1 MLKYIADITILAVE
15 IICYLIFFGIF
26 ARGKKIKVKQKI
38 SAICLLIS
46 IVYVCVHFLKN
57 YTIVKLLM
65 IMLTMLIVI
74 RFLYEISAI
83 KTIILTLLIQGI
95 IGVIDYIVIMIV
107 TARYNNI
114 DILEDSTDL
123 IGVLVIIASRIIL
136 FLLLITVK
144 RISVIK
150 KKNVIDM
157 SNKEW
162 LQFLI
167 FPIFTLITVIV
178 MTNSMVTS
186 YHEDIVNV
194 YYVIAIVLIV
204 LNMVVFHLINE
215 ILENSQRIRE
225 ADVLKQQSI
234 GQLELYNSLRKNY
247 DIQRKRTH
255 EYKNQIMCID
265 SLLKKKNY
273 NKLEE
278 YINSIFDKL
287 DGQLDMVDTNNE
299 VVNAVINAKYYE
311 ALQNDVLFI
320 LKINDLSHIKV
331 SDEDIVTI
339 LSNLLDN
346 AIEAAGQCDIDKK
359 TVGIKLLYEDDV
371 LSIAVSNS
379 YKTEPE
385 IMEDGYMRTIKDDKE
400 AYVYAYTITLEKIL
414 TLITIGIMGVV
425 LNRLVN
431 IIIFLCTFMFLRRRT
446 GGFHLETFGQCFI
459 GTNFICVIIEA
470 CDFVWLKYMTLVM
483 FLCMVSVL
491 YIICVG
497 TVNHP
502 NLALNDGEL
511 MESKKRARIIVALEA
526 LLTIVLCIVGVDK
539 TITGYMAMG
548 INICALLLVM
558 SKIQSRMNK

>member
-178 MTNSMVTS
+178 MTNSMITS

-278 YINSIFDKL
+278 YLNSIFDKL

-346 AIEAAGQCDIDKK
+346 AIEAAGQCDIDKR

-400 AYVYAYTITLEKIL
+400 QHGLGIRNVVATLEKY
-414 TLITIGIMGVV
+414 
-425 LNRLVN
+425 NA
-431 IIIFLCTFMFLRRRT
+431 
-446 GGFHLETFGQCFI
+446 E
-459 GTNFICVIIEA
+459 
-470 CDFVWLKYMTLVM
+470 
-483 FLCMVSVL
+483 
-491 YIICVG
+491 YIIDYK
-497 TVNHP
+497 N
-502 NLALNDGEL
+502 GEFVF
-511 MESKKRARIIVALEA
+511 SII
-526 LLTIVLCIVGVDK
+526 
-539 TITGYMAMG
+539 M
-548 INICALLLVM
+548 
-558 SKIQSRMNK
+558 

>member
-1 MLKYIADITILAVE
+1 MLLD
-15 IICYLIFFGIF
+15 FFGIF

-74 RFLYEISAI
+74 RFLYEISAV

-136 FLLLITVK
+136 FLLLITIK

-346 AIEAAGQCDIDKK
+346 AIEAAGQCEIDKR

-400 AYVYAYTITLEKIL
+400 QHGLGIRNVVATLEKY
-414 TLITIGIMGVV
+414 
-425 LNRLVN
+425 NA
-431 IIIFLCTFMFLRRRT
+431 
-446 GGFHLETFGQCFI
+446 E
-459 GTNFICVIIEA
+459 
-470 CDFVWLKYMTLVM
+470 
-483 FLCMVSVL
+483 
-491 YIICVG
+491 YIIDYK
-497 TVNHP
+497 N
-502 NLALNDGEL
+502 GEFVF
-511 MESKKRARIIVALEA
+511 SII
-526 LLTIVLCIVGVDK
+526 
-539 TITGYMAMG
+539 M
-548 INICALLLVM
+548 
-558 SKIQSRMNK
+558 

>member
-1 MLKYIADITILAVE
+1 M
-15 IICYLIFFGIF
+15 
-26 ARGKKIKVKQKI
+26 
-38 SAICLLIS
+38 
-46 IVYVCVHFLKN
+46 
-57 YTIVKLLM
+57 KLLM

-178 MTNSMVTS
+178 MTNSMITS

-273 NKLEE
+273 DKLEE
-278 YINSIFDKL
+278 YLNSIFDKL

-346 AIEAAGQCDIDKK
+346 AIEAAGQCDIDKR

-400 AYVYAYTITLEKIL
+400 QHGLGIRNVVATLEKY
-414 TLITIGIMGVV
+414 
-425 LNRLVN
+425 NA
-431 IIIFLCTFMFLRRRT
+431 
-446 GGFHLETFGQCFI
+446 E
-459 GTNFICVIIEA
+459 
-470 CDFVWLKYMTLVM
+470 
-483 FLCMVSVL
+483 
-491 YIICVG
+491 YIIDYK
-497 TVNHP
+497 N
-502 NLALNDGEL
+502 GEFVF
-511 MESKKRARIIVALEA
+511 SII
-526 LLTIVLCIVGVDK
+526 
-539 TITGYMAMG
+539 M
-548 INICALLLVM
+548 
-558 SKIQSRMNK
+558 

>member
-74 RFLYEISAI
+74 RFLYEISAV

-136 FLLLITVK
+136 FLFLIIIK

-346 AIEAAGQCDIDKK
+346 AIEAAGQCDIDKR

-400 AYVYAYTITLEKIL
+400 QH
-414 TLITIGIMGVV
+414 G
-425 LNRLVN
+425 
-431 IIIFLCTFMFLRRRT
+431 
-446 GGFHLETFGQCFI
+446 
-459 GTNFICVIIEA
+459 
-470 CDFVWLKYMTLVM
+470 
-483 FLCMVSVL
+483 
-491 YIICVG
+491 
-497 TVNHP
+497 
-502 NLALNDGEL
+502 
-511 MESKKRARIIVALEA
+511 
-526 LLTIVLCIVGVDK
+526 
-539 TITGYMAMG
+539 
-548 INICALLLVM
+548 
-558 SKIQSRMNK
+558 

>member
-167 FPIFTLITVIV
+167 FSIFTLITVIV

-346 AIEAAGQCDIDKK
+346 AIEAAGQCDIDKR

-400 AYVYAYTITLEKIL
+400 QHGLGIRNVVATLEKY
-414 TLITIGIMGVV
+414 
-425 LNRLVN
+425 NA
-431 IIIFLCTFMFLRRRT
+431 
-446 GGFHLETFGQCFI
+446 E
-459 GTNFICVIIEA
+459 
-470 CDFVWLKYMTLVM
+470 
-483 FLCMVSVL
+483 
-491 YIICVG
+491 YIIDYK
-497 TVNHP
+497 N
-502 NLALNDGEL
+502 GEFVF
-511 MESKKRARIIVALEA
+511 SII
-526 LLTIVLCIVGVDK
+526 
-539 TITGYMAMG
+539 M
-548 INICALLLVM
+548 
-558 SKIQSRMNK
+558 

>member
-1 MLKYIADITILAVE
+1 MLLD
-15 IICYLIFFGIF
+15 FFGIF

-74 RFLYEISAI
+74 RFLYEISAV

-136 FLLLITVK
+136 FLFLIIIK

-346 AIEAAGQCDIDKK
+346 AIEAAGQCEIDKR
-359 TVGIKLLYEDDV
+359 TVGIRLLYEDDV

-400 AYVYAYTITLEKIL
+400 QHGLGIRNVVATLEKYNAEYI
-414 TLITIGIMGVV
+414 IDYKNGEFVFS
-425 LNRLVN
+425 
-431 IIIFLCTFMFLRRRT
+431 III
-446 GGFHLETFGQCFI
+446 
-459 GTNFICVIIEA
+459 
-470 CDFVWLKYMTLVM
+470 
-483 FLCMVSVL
+483 
-491 YIICVG
+491 
-497 TVNHP
+497 
-502 NLALNDGEL
+502 
-511 MESKKRARIIVALEA
+511 
-526 LLTIVLCIVGVDK
+526 
-539 TITGYMAMG
+539 
-548 INICALLLVM
+548 
-558 SKIQSRMNK
+558 

>member
-178 MTNSMVTS
+178 MTNSMITS

-273 NKLEE
+273 DKLEE
-278 YINSIFDKL
+278 YLNSIFDKL

-346 AIEAAGQCDIDKK
+346 AIEAAGQCDIDKR

-385 IMEDGYMRTIKDDKE
+385 IMEDGYMQTIKDDKE
-400 AYVYAYTITLEKIL
+400 QHGLGIRNVVATLEKY
-414 TLITIGIMGVV
+414 
-425 LNRLVN
+425 NA
-431 IIIFLCTFMFLRRRT
+431 
-446 GGFHLETFGQCFI
+446 E
-459 GTNFICVIIEA
+459 
-470 CDFVWLKYMTLVM
+470 
-483 FLCMVSVL
+483 
-491 YIICVG
+491 YIIDYK
-497 TVNHP
+497 N
-502 NLALNDGEL
+502 GEFVF
-511 MESKKRARIIVALEA
+511 SII
-526 LLTIVLCIVGVDK
+526 
-539 TITGYMAMG
+539 M
-548 INICALLLVM
+548 
-558 SKIQSRMNK
+558 

>member
-38 SAICLLIS
+38 SEICLLIS

-178 MTNSMVTS
+178 MTNSMITS

-311 ALQNDVLFI
+311 ALHNDVLFI

-346 AIEAAGQCDIDKK
+346 AIEAAGQCDIDKR

-400 AYVYAYTITLEKIL
+400 QHGLGIRNVVATLEKY
-414 TLITIGIMGVV
+414 
-425 LNRLVN
+425 NA
-431 IIIFLCTFMFLRRRT
+431 
-446 GGFHLETFGQCFI
+446 E
-459 GTNFICVIIEA
+459 
-470 CDFVWLKYMTLVM
+470 
-483 FLCMVSVL
+483 
-491 YIICVG
+491 YIIDYK
-497 TVNHP
+497 N
-502 NLALNDGEL
+502 GEFVF
-511 MESKKRARIIVALEA
+511 SII
-526 LLTIVLCIVGVDK
+526 
-539 TITGYMAMG
+539 M
-548 INICALLLVM
+548 
-558 SKIQSRMNK
+558 

>member
-46 IVYVCVHFLKN
+46 IVYMCVHFLKN

-74 RFLYEISAI
+74 RFLYEISVV

-136 FLLLITVK
+136 FLFLITVK
-144 RISVIK
+144 RINVIK
-150 KKNVIDM
+150 KKNVVDM

-178 MTNSMVTS
+178 MTNSMITS

-273 NKLEE
+273 DKLEE
-278 YINSIFDKL
+278 YLNSIFDKL

-346 AIEAAGQCDIDKK
+346 AIEAAGQCEIDKR

-400 AYVYAYTITLEKIL
+400 QHGLGIRNVVATLEKYNAEYI
-414 TLITIGIMGVV
+414 IDYKNGEFVFS
-425 LNRLVN
+425 
-431 IIIFLCTFMFLRRRT
+431 III
-446 GGFHLETFGQCFI
+446 
-459 GTNFICVIIEA
+459 
-470 CDFVWLKYMTLVM
+470 
-483 FLCMVSVL
+483 
-491 YIICVG
+491 
-497 TVNHP
+497 
-502 NLALNDGEL
+502 
-511 MESKKRARIIVALEA
+511 
-526 LLTIVLCIVGVDK
+526 
-539 TITGYMAMG
+539 
-548 INICALLLVM
+548 
-558 SKIQSRMNK
+558 

>member
-74 RFLYEISAI
+74 RFLYEISAV

-136 FLLLITVK
+136 FLFLIIIK

-346 AIEAAGQCDIDKK
+346 AIEAAGQCEIDKR
-359 TVGIKLLYEDDV
+359 TVGIRLLYEDDV

-385 IMEDGYMRTIKDDKE
+385 IM
-400 AYVYAYTITLEKIL
+400 
-414 TLITIGIMGVV
+414 
-425 LNRLVN
+425 
-431 IIIFLCTFMFLRRRT
+431 
-446 GGFHLETFGQCFI
+446 
-459 GTNFICVIIEA
+459 
-470 CDFVWLKYMTLVM
+470 
-483 FLCMVSVL
+483 
-491 YIICVG
+491 
-497 TVNHP
+497 
-502 NLALNDGEL
+502 
-511 MESKKRARIIVALEA
+511 
-526 LLTIVLCIVGVDK
+526 
-539 TITGYMAMG
+539 
-548 INICALLLVM
+548 
-558 SKIQSRMNK
+558 

>member
-178 MTNSMVTS
+178 MTNSMITS

-287 DGQLDMVDTNNE
+287 DSQLDMVDTNNE

-346 AIEAAGQCDIDKK
+346 AIEAAGQCDIDKR

-400 AYVYAYTITLEKIL
+400 QHGLGIRNVVATLEKY
-414 TLITIGIMGVV
+414 
-425 LNRLVN
+425 NA
-431 IIIFLCTFMFLRRRT
+431 
-446 GGFHLETFGQCFI
+446 E
-459 GTNFICVIIEA
+459 
-470 CDFVWLKYMTLVM
+470 
-483 FLCMVSVL
+483 
-491 YIICVG
+491 YIIDYK
-497 TVNHP
+497 N
-502 NLALNDGEL
+502 GEFVF
-511 MESKKRARIIVALEA
+511 SII
-526 LLTIVLCIVGVDK
+526 
-539 TITGYMAMG
+539 M
-548 INICALLLVM
+548 
-558 SKIQSRMNK
+558 

>member
-178 MTNSMVTS
+178 MTNSMITS

-331 SDEDIVTI
+331 SDEDIVII

-346 AIEAAGQCDIDKK
+346 AIEAAGQCDIDKR

-400 AYVYAYTITLEKIL
+400 QHGLGIRNVVATLEKY
-414 TLITIGIMGVV
+414 
-425 LNRLVN
+425 NA
-431 IIIFLCTFMFLRRRT
+431 
-446 GGFHLETFGQCFI
+446 E
-459 GTNFICVIIEA
+459 
-470 CDFVWLKYMTLVM
+470 
-483 FLCMVSVL
+483 
-491 YIICVG
+491 YIIDYK
-497 TVNHP
+497 N
-502 NLALNDGEL
+502 GEFVF
-511 MESKKRARIIVALEA
+511 SII
-526 LLTIVLCIVGVDK
+526 
-539 TITGYMAMG
+539 M
-548 INICALLLVM
+548 
-558 SKIQSRMNK
+558 

>member
-346 AIEAAGQCDIDKK
+346 AIEAAGQCDIDKR

-400 AYVYAYTITLEKIL
+400 Q
-414 TLITIGIMGVV
+414 
-425 LNRLVN
+425 
-431 IIIFLCTFMFLRRRT
+431 
-446 GGFHLETFGQCFI
+446 H
-459 GTNFICVIIEA
+459 
-470 CDFVWLKYMTLVM
+470 
-483 FLCMVSVL
+483 
-491 YIICVG
+491 
-497 TVNHP
+497 
-502 NLALNDGEL
+502 
-511 MESKKRARIIVALEA
+511 
-526 LLTIVLCIVGVDK
+526 
-539 TITGYMAMG
+539 
-548 INICALLLVM
+548 
-558 SKIQSRMNK
+558 